1 MTTPLDEFRATL
13 TSIAERSATILAACA
28 NEESTKHFLILPI
41 IGALGYDYTDPYI
54 VQPEFAADF
63 RYEMRERVDYAVM
76 RDGNPIIAIECKKAG
91 TDLANNRGQLRAYFT
106 ALPSVRVGILTN
118 GLQFE
123 VFTDCETPNIMDT
136 EPFVT
141 LDLEAAVRAPIAL
154 DVLEALSLLRQ
165 SQFDPALVAES
176 AGERLIS
183 RRLRTVLMQ
192 EVRTPSDKLCRYIL
206 KRVGVNHAHRSAIKS
221 RYSSLVRAAFED
233 ALIMPV
239 LEKLRERETLKKISP
254 AEAGETTQRIVTTDR
269 ELAVYR
275 YVSRRLAFLSTDE
288 RQFAAI
294 ERVQH
299 QDYIGKF
306 VVYYEQIRKGR
317 LFDFIEGRDGYD
329 KFVFPEP
336 YGEIVTNSMQ
346 DIDEPL
352 HAIFSMRVR
361 ELGTPKVANSEP
373 LAQSA

>member
-1 MTTPLDEFRATL
+1 MTIPLEEFRGVL
-13 TSIAERSATILAACA
+13 TSIAERSVSSLPACA
-28 NEESTKHFLILPI
+28 NEESTKHFLILPV
-41 IGALGYDYTDPYI
+41 IGALGYDYTNPYI

-63 RYEMRERVDYAVM
+63 RHEMRERVDYAIM

-123 VFTDCETPNIMDT
+123 VFTDCETPNIMDA
-136 EPFVT
+136 EPFAT
-141 LDLEAAVRAPIAL
+141 LDLEAAARTPIAS
-154 DVLEALSLLRQ
+154 DVLDAFSLIREAH
-165 SQFDPALVAES
+165 FDPGLIAEA
-176 AGERLIS
+176 AGERLIA

-192 EVRTPSDKLCRYIL
+192 EVRAPSDKLCRYVL
-206 KRVGVNHAHRSAIKS
+206 KRVGMKHVHRSAIKS
-221 RYSSLVRAAFED
+221 RYSSLIRAAFED

-239 LEKLRERETLKKISP
+239 IEKLREQDARTQNNPVEADET
-254 AEAGETTQRIVTTDR
+254 AQRIVTTDR

-275 YVSRRLAFLSTDE
+275 YVSRRLAFLATDE
-288 RQFAAI
+288 HQFAAI

-306 VVYYEQIRKGR
+306 VVYYEQNRKGR

-336 YGEIVTNSMQ
+336 HGEIITNSMR

-352 HAIFSMRVR
+352 RAIFFQRVR
-361 ELGTPKVANSEP
+361 ELGAPRALRP
-373 LAQSA
+373 LLAQTA